1 MTRLTT
7 PSIFMY
13 YDVHTHSKQTTVSE
27 EVMTVYN
34 IAVGKDSSLNIH
46 SGQLVSCGIHP
57 WYIQADTIEEQVRLL
72 RELVCN
78 EQVVMIGEAGLDK
91 QVSLSLDLQIEVF
104 EEQILISEELKKP
117 LVIHCVKAWD
127 ELIVIR
133 KKHNPSMPWIIHGF
147 RKKGDLAEQLL
158 KQGFY
163 LSFGE
168 HFQESALRKAWPD
181 HLLMETDESSYPI
194 QTIYQRIAFTLQVS
208 VEELSRQ
215 VEQTIRRLFLVK

>member
-1 MTRLTT
+1 MQ
-7 PSIFMY
+7 Y
-13 YDVHTHSKQTTVSE
+13 YDIHTHAEQTAVAE
-27 EVMTVYN
+27 NVVACYN
-34 IAVGKDSSLNIH
+34 VVVKEKTISDLPF
-46 SGQLVSCGIHP
+46 GQPLSCGIHP
-57 WYIQADTIEEQVRLL
+57 WYIQADKIEDQLARFRDLACKRQVI
-72 RELVCN
+72 
-78 EQVVMIGEAGLDK
+78 MIGEAGLDK
-91 QVSLSLDLQIEVF
+91 QVSAPFDLQVKLF

-117 LVIHCVKAWD
+117 LIIHCVKAWD

-133 KKHNPSMPWIIHGF
+133 KKHNPSIPWIIHGF

-194 QTIYQRIAFTLQVS
+194 QAIYQRIAFTLQVS